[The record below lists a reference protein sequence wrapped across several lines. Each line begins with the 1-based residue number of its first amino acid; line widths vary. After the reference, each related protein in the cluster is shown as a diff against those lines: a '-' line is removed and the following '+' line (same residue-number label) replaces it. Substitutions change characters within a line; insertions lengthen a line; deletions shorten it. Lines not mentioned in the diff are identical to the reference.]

1 MTPRD
6 YDHTL
11 FELKEWRATSKF
23 VSPVWVFLCIYTK
36 GSIDE
41 KEETCQAKREREDK
55 INNIGNRTVDCHTER
70 AVHFARAEVV
80 IHCSVKQYTNNV
92 QTEK

>member
-1 MTPRD
+1 VTPRD

-23 VSPVWVFLCIYTK
+23 VSPVWVFLCICTK
-36 GSIDE
+36 GSIDK
-41 KEETCQAKREREDK
+41 KEERCQAKREREDK
-55 INNIGNRTVDCHTER
+55 INNVGNRTDCHTER
-70 AVHFARAEVV
+70 AVHVARAEVV
-80 IHCSVKQYTNNV
+80 IHCSVKQCTNNL